1 MKVKYVDEI
10 LEFDHSM
17 TAKELLQKLNIWDK
31 GCVVVKN
38 STILDDDELIAVN
51 DEVEIMVLPFG
62 G

>member
-10 LEFDHSM
+10 LEFDQSM
-17 TAKELLQKLNIWDK
+17 TAKELLQRLNIWDK

-38 STILDDDELIAVN
+38 ATILDDDEAIDKN

>member
-10 LEFDHSM
+10 LEFDYPM

-31 GCVVVKN
+31 GCVVVRN
-38 STILDDDELIAVN
+38 STILDDEEMIEKN
-51 DEVEIMVLPFG
+51 DEVEIMILPFG